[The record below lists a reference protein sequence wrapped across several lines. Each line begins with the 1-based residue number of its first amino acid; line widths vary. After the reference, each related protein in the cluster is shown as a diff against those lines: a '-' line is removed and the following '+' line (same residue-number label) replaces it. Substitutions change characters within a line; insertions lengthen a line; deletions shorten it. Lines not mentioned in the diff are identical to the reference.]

1 MILRYG
7 IYEGWVGTA
16 DQAAFDE
23 IMCDRVMPAL
33 ARMPGVSGVRL
44 LRGLSPVGL
53 QPTYYQLIEL
63 SFPDE
68 GALHQ
73 AMNSSERRAIAQVQA
88 PSLNMFRGRTPH
100 GNFRV
105 TRDLNGRAS

>member
-7 IYEGWVGTA
+7 IYEGRVGSG

-23 IMCDRVMPAL
+23 IMGERVVPAL

-44 LRGLSPVGL
+44 LRGLAPAGL

-68 GALHQ
+68 DALYR
-73 AMNSSERRAIAQVQA
+73 AMNSEERRAIGQVQA
-88 PSLNMFRGRTPH
+88 SSLEMFRGRTPH
-100 GNFRV
+100 GNFLV
-105 TRDLNGRAS
+105 TSMRPAS